1 MSDDNISEKDLAEG
15 KLPQSRNEIVVYSD
29 DKSIIGTEQPCYFTW
44 DNVWNVDEY
53 YYTNIKISGILKKE
67 TNQVYFSK
75 ELCNMLSMY
84 IYPGKSFICTDYNN
98 TLNDFKK
105 KLSLIPVISDNLYG
119 NNMRISSNFYNTFN
133 AKDLST
139 GKNTFQFFNYNDNGG
154 LSDEIKSEEINII
167 SDGMN
172 KSSPMFLEVSEEFY
186 YKYYNIK
193 SNQVS
198 IYISSYAKTD
208 KVLNKLNTKGYKAI
222 STYRV
227 STEEYIEN
235 LVNERLIIICICSL
249 GLIILL
255 IAGMLIL
262 RSLLKI
268 RIKDYFVLKFI
279 GMKFN
284 VINKTCCNETCIY
297 SIFAMASTIITM
309 MVIRMFNIEI
319 ISEIMWYY
327 TFSAYLHFVLYNLI
341 LSILAAKAFNHILKG
356 RLKA

>member
-1 MSDDNISEKDLAEG
+1 
-15 KLPQSRNEIVVYSD
+15 
-29 DKSIIGTEQPCYFTW
+29 
-44 DNVWNVDEY
+44 
-53 YYTNIKISGILKKE
+53 
-67 TNQVYFSK
+67 
-75 ELCNMLSMY
+75 
-84 IYPGKSFICTDYNN
+84 
-98 TLNDFKK
+98 
-105 KLSLIPVISDNLYG
+105 
-119 NNMRISSNFYNTFN
+119 MRISSNFYNTFN